1 MAEKTHLLGF
11 NNGVFDLNVM
21 EFRKGQAQDYISMT
35 VGYDYDYHDNVDIQ
49 NKLQFFMR
57 SMQANERM
65 YQYILDV
72 SSYMI
77 DGYKHLEYMWFLTGI
92 GRNSKGVFTTLLTKT
107 LGDYAYCPKVEIF
120 MDEKASSSSGPTSEV
135 AKMKGK
141 RCIANKFKSILLKN

>member
-120 MDEKASSSSGPTSEV
+120 MDERE
-135 AKMKGK
+135 KMYH
-141 RCIANKFKSILLKN
+141 SIRTN

>member
-1 MAEKTHLLGF
+1 MLGF

-21 EFRKGQAQDYISMT
+21 EFRKGQAQDYI
-35 VGYDYDYHDNVDIQ
+35 
-49 NKLQFFMR
+49 
-57 SMQANERM
+57 
-65 YQYILDV
+65 